1 MLYVQQIRKIIYDIL
16 TYYYEKENKIQKQKQ
31 YCNYN
36 LNEYQNEFE
45 CLINEKRLGIY
56 TNLNKKDALICLKL
70 FEMLYERNYILLLN
84 IYYMKES
91 KQSED
96 SKDNIE
102 AKRKN
107 YMKESKQSE
116 DSVRS
121 MERNAS
127 GGRSK
132 DDIKSWINV
141 LKTYFDTIKL
151 NRYKIIPEPL
161 KNYKAKKPQKFYQIN
176 DIINNL

>member
-1 MLYVQQIRKIIYDIL
+1 MLHVQQIRKLIYDIL
-16 TYYYEKENKIQKQKQ
+16 NYYYEKENKIKKQKQ
-31 YCNYN
+31 YCNYD

-45 CLINEKRLGIY
+45 CLINEKRIGIY
-56 TNLNKKDALICLKL
+56 TNLSKKDALICLKL

-84 IYYMKES
+84 IYYMKEL

-107 YMKESKQSE
+107 YMKELKQSE
-116 DSVRS
+116 DSAGS
-121 MERNAS
+121 TKRNAS
-127 GGRSK
+127 EDRSNVDVK
-132 DDIKSWINV
+132 YCINV

-151 NRYKIIPEPL
+151 NKYKVIPEPL